1 MIQFSSK
8 CRLFFILAETE
19 NVVIEEDASAP
30 SSISFNKSKG
40 IRKIIGKMKR
50 SGSGNLE
57 DIPGLGE
64 FQRGGVRAT
73 AGARLGWGEHQ
84 AITK

>member
-1 MIQFSSK
+1 
-8 CRLFFILAETE
+8 
-19 NVVIEEDASAP
+19 
-30 SSISFNKSKG
+30 
-40 IRKIIGKMKR
+40 MKR

-84 AITK
+84 AIIK